1 MASELLDTIVGV
13 AFICVPLGIA
23 YYAGRAH
30 ASQKLLK
37 KEQNELLKQKAQ
49 LKAEIESDKRKAQ
62 QEINAK
68 LIALQSAEQSNQQKI
83 ELIRTRN
90 EQFKKSFVDG
100 RQWLSDLLAELDSEY
115 FRLKEERLRSKKNP
129 AIKSADAIKE
139 ARAEIRRLKSLE
151 SFLRYE
157 LQTFKEYF
165 PFLATFEQEILDD
178 LIKPS
183 NDKEDIDANYDR
195 ARDYLS
201 AEEYARLSDAQRS
214 QLALNR
220 YKNRA
225 LTKAEIGRF
234 YERYLGYLYESKGFE
249 VKYFGIEEGLGDMGR
264 DLICSLLGTTIIVQ
278 AKCWSRQKII
288 HEKHIYQ
295 LFGTITTYS
304 IEHPTERVEGHLY
317 ATTKLSSVA
326 REAAARLHIEV
337 HENFDLDKNY
347 PMIKCNIGRDGTKL
361 YHLPF
366 DQQYDRTKIRTQ
378 GEKYVAT
385 VAEAE
390 RLGFTR
396 AKRHSFKR

>member
-68 LIALQSAEQSNQQKI
+68 LIALQSAEQRNQQKI

-139 ARAEIRRLKSLE
+139 ARAEIRRLKSQE

-201 AEEYARLSDAQRS
+201 AEEYTRLSDAQRS

-225 LTKAEIGRF
+225 LNKAEIGRF

-278 AKCWSRQKII
+278 AKCWSRQKVI

-304 IEHPTERVEGHLY
+304 IENPTERVEGHLY
-317 ATTKLSSVA
+317 TTTQLSSVA
-326 REAAARLHIEV
+326 REAASRLHIEV